1 VQAIAL
7 RHKMKMATDY
17 VAFFFEKMVGARQQ
31 SWTSRLQ
38 SRFSADSNVRFIIR
52 GAVDEQKVIQGS

>member
-17 VAFFFEKMVGARQQ
+17 VAFFLEKMVGARGFEPP
-31 SWTSRLQ
+31 TSRSQ
-38 SRFSADSNVRFIIR
+38 ITGSAKS
-52 GAVDEQKVIQGS
+52 